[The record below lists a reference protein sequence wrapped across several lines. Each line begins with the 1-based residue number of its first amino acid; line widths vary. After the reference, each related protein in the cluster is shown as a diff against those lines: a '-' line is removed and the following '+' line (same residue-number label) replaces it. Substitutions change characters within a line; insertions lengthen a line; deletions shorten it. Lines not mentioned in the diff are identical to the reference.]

1 MGRAPKPSRTRRSTL
16 LLALVALLL
25 VAASCGAKGSS
36 MGEGGGGSNGDGQS
50 ADGGGAGAEGGA
62 SAEDANF
69 GSLEAPCGPGEG
81 KIEESEAGQGTDKLY
96 IGIAND
102 RGADLR
108 PGLLRELWDASNAYI
123 DWCNAQGGIAGLQ
136 IEAVDLD
143 GKLFEVKQF
152 IPTACNDVFAMV
164 GGGST
169 FDDLQIEGSPN
180 LKECGQLDMP
190 GFTVTKAKAEATDT
204 YIAAVPNPANNRPAQ
219 LYDYLGKAYP
229 KESGN
234 ISIAY
239 GDLDSIRFVKD
250 QTVAVLEKLGKPFK
264 VQDEVAYAVQGQDF
278 KLVSQS
284 VKSSG
289 ATMTSFIG
297 EPGNSGLFLS
307 SMKEDGVD
315 IPTFLEANQYD
326 PVLLE
331 KGNNPLGDVLI
342 RIPHPPFEEADDY
355 PAIQKFEEL
364 MDARK
369 KEDAKAKT
377 AALGIQSMSSWL
389 LFTEAAT
396 ACAEADDHIISRD
409 CIRKQ
414 VDKIGEWNG
423 GGLHSPGN
431 PAKNTPSQCVIVM
444 TIDGDKFAR
453 KFPEVGGKDANDDGY
468 YCPKKNSIVEIDVD

>member
-1 MGRAPKPSRTRRSTL
+1 MSRATKSKRTARSTL
-16 LLALVALLL
+16 LLAMVSLLL

-36 MGEGGGGSNGDGQS
+36 MPEVAGGTDAAGQS
-50 ADGGGAGAEGGA
+50 ADGGGSGGA
-62 SAEDANF
+62 NAEDANF
-69 GSLEAPCGPGEG
+69 GSIESPCGPGEG
-81 KIEESEAGQGTDKLY
+81 KVEESEAGLGTDKLY
-96 IGIAND
+96 IGVPND
-102 RGADLR
+102 RGADVR
-108 PGLLRELWDASNAYI
+108 PGLLRELWDASNAYV

-136 IEAVDLD
+136 IETVDLD

-152 IPTACNDVFAMV
+152 IPAACDDVFAMV

-169 FDDLQIEGSPN
+169 FDDLQVEGSPS

-190 GFTVTKAKAEATDT
+190 GFTVTKAKADATDT
-204 YIAAVPNPANNRPAQ
+204 YIAAVPNPANVRPAS
-219 LYDYLGKAYP
+219 LFSYLAKAYP
-229 KESGN
+229 KESGD

-264 VQDEVAYAVQGQDF
+264 VGDEVAYAVQGQDF
-278 KLVSQS
+278 KLTSQS

-307 SMKEDGVD
+307 SLKEDGVD
-315 IPTFLEANQYD
+315 IPMFVEANQYD

-331 KGNNPLGDVLI
+331 KGSNPLGDVLI

-369 KEDAKAKT
+369 KVDPKAKT

-396 ACAEADDHIISRD
+396 ACAESEDHIISHD
-409 CIRKQ
+409 CIRSQ

-423 GGLHSPGN
+423 GGLHATTNPGKN
-431 PAKNTPSQCVIVM
+431 LPAKCVIVM

-453 KFPEVGGKDANDDGY
+453 KFPEVGSKDANEDGY
-468 YCPKKNSIVEIDVD
+468 YCPEKNSTVEIDVD